1 MGTLGAWVNS
11 AVTVPVITV
20 SILFSELLFP
30 GLVLQEKK
38 NKENSTNKIPVE
50 NKLSFFEVSN
60 ISLDLG
66 LKIFSD
72 IIFKNE
78 L

>member
-1 MGTLGAWVNS
+1 
-11 AVTVPVITV
+11 VPVITV
-20 SILFSELLFP
+20 SILFSELVFP
-30 GLVLQEKK
+30 GFVLQEKK
-38 NKENSTNKIPVE
+38 NKQNNSNKIPVE

-66 LKIFSD
+66 LRIFSD

-78 L
+78 